1 MTRIVPVLAAGL
13 LISPLLHA
21 MPLNYTI
28 ATDKTAIALSWQAF
42 GHLSQAS
49 LDGVTGNITLDAEK
63 EMDDRIDVKIPISTL
78 QASNGLLTY
87 QLKSSLFFDAEHY
100 PDIRFTSS
108 RVVAL
113 GHGHFRVFGSLSVKI
128 FNAPLFWTP
137 RLKNM
142 AATYLE
148 KRRCLSMPLRRFLAR
163 PLIWI
168 GLPGWLMTAWQSVL
182 ISRRKRDTPHKRVP
196 PLRGI
201 SEWRERQW
209 LGQRRLQPERAFS
222 QLRYRITAN

>member
-1 MTRIVPVLAAGL
+1 MTRIVPVLAIGL

-63 EMDDRIDVKIPISTL
+63 ERDDRIDVKIPISTL

-113 GHGHFRVFGSLSVKI
+113 GHGHFRVFGSLSVKNI
-128 FNAPLFWTP
+128 QRPVILD
-137 RLKNM
+137 
-142 AATYLE
+142 ATLE
-148 KRRCLSMPLRRFLAR
+148 EHGGNVSGEEALSLHAT
-163 PLIWI
+163 
-168 GLPGWLMTAWQSVL
+168 TA
-182 ISRRKRDTPHKRVP
+182 ISRSAFNMDRFTGVVDDRVA
-196 PLRGI
+196 I
-201 SEWRERQW
+201 SIDIQAKARH
-209 LGQRRLQPERAFS
+209 
-222 QLRYRITAN
+222 TT

>member
-63 EMDDRIDVKIPISTL
+63 EMDDRIDVRIPISTL

-113 GHGHFRVFGSLSVKI
+113 GHGHFRVFGSLSVKNI
-128 FNAPLFWTP
+128 QRPVILD
-137 RLKNM
+137 
-142 AATYLE
+142 ATLE
-148 KRRCLSMPLRRFLAR
+148 EHGGNVSGEEALSLHAT
-163 PLIWI
+163 
-168 GLPGWLMTAWQSVL
+168 TA
-182 ISRRKRDTPHKRVP
+182 ISRSAFNMDRFTGVVDDRVA
-196 PLRGI
+196 I
-201 SEWRERQW
+201 SIDIQAKVRH
-209 LGQRRLQPERAFS
+209 
-222 QLRYRITAN
+222 TA

>member
-100 PDIRFTSS
+100 SDIRFTSS

-113 GHGHFRVFGSLSVKI
+113 GHGHFRVFGSLSVKNI
-128 FNAPLFWTP
+128 QRPVILD
-137 RLKNM
+137 
-142 AATYLE
+142 ATLE
-148 KRRCLSMPLRRFLAR
+148 EHGGNVSGEEALSLHAT
-163 PLIWI
+163 
-168 GLPGWLMTAWQSVL
+168 TA
-182 ISRRKRDTPHKRVP
+182 ISRSAFNMDRFTGVVDDRVA
-196 PLRGI
+196 I
-201 SEWRERQW
+201 SIDIQAKARH
-209 LGQRRLQPERAFS
+209 
-222 QLRYRITAN
+222 TA

>member
-113 GHGHFRVFGSLSVKI
+113 GHGHFRVFGSLSVKNI
-128 FNAPLFWTP
+128 QRTVILD
-137 RLKNM
+137 
-142 AATYLE
+142 ATLE
-148 KRRCLSMPLRRFLAR
+148 EHGGNVSGEEALSLHA
-163 PLIWI
+163 
-168 GLPGWLMTAWQSVL
+168 TTV
-182 ISRRKRDTPHKRVP
+182 ISRSAFNMDRFTGVVDDRVA
-196 PLRGI
+196 I
-201 SEWRERQW
+201 SIDIQAKARH
-209 LGQRRLQPERAFS
+209 
-222 QLRYRITAN
+222 TA